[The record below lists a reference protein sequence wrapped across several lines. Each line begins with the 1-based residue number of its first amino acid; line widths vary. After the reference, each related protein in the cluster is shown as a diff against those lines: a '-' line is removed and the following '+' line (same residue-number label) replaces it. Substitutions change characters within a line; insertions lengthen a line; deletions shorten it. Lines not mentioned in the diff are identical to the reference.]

1 MNDWKPDVRWRPNTG
16 IIRHEPL
23 MPVPHKNV
31 NLLVTYA
38 EAQQEHEAMMWKKMN
53 DKRRREYG
61 ICTALCY
68 LHFMRVEYSMKLA
81 RDAVDTLAKRK
92 DIYRHEVKRTCR
104 RIVDEVARLNAWMYN
119 VIQKE
124 RYIEG
129 YDHFVDTFS
138 DHMKEKYDA
147 LRYCMMQACKPCL
160 ADPALYAQLECTRIV
175 AELADACRKGDMEK
189 YKDYSYIKGIYAYN
203 TETLIPLL
211 CSLEELIKK
220 RIFIRGSKDVNLN
233 KDEYVCR
240 CVNAVTDRFRDGKG
254 LVKLLEEKW

>member
-1 MNDWKPDVRWRPNTG
+1 MNWKPDVRWRPNTG

-23 MPVPHKNV
+23 MPVPHKNI

-38 EAQQEHEAMMWKKMN
+38 EAQQEQEAMMWKKMN
-53 DKRRREYG
+53 DKMRREYG

-81 RDAVDTLAKRK
+81 RDVVDTLAKRK
-92 DIYRHEVKRTCR
+92 GIYRHEVKRTCR

-124 RYIEG
+124 RYLEG
-129 YDHFVDTFS
+129 YDHFVDTFC
-138 DHMKEKYDA
+138 DHMQEKYDA

-160 ADPALYAQLECTRIV
+160 TDPALYAQLECTRIV
-175 AELADACRKGDMEK
+175 AELADACRKGDMFK
-189 YKDYSYIKGIYAYN
+189 YRDYSYIKGIYAYN

-240 CVNAVTDRFRDGKG
+240 CVDAVTDRFRDGKG

>member
-16 IIRHEPL
+16 IMRREPL
-23 MPVPHKNV
+23 MAVPHKNI

-38 EAQQEHEAMMWKKMN
+38 EGQQEHEAAMWKKMN

-68 LHFMRVEYSMKLA
+68 LHFMRIEYAMMLA
-81 RDAVDTLAKRK
+81 RDVVDTLAKRK

-124 RYIEG
+124 NYLEG
-129 YDHFVDTFS
+129 YDHFVDTFC

-160 ADPALYAQLECTRIV
+160 TDPALYAQLECTRIV
-175 AELADACRKGDMEK
+175 AELADACRKGDMEQ

-220 RIFIRGSKDVNLN
+220 RIFTRGSVDVNLN